1 MRGFSSNGEGCPSS
15 RGFADPATRVFVGS
29 GAPEPAALRKPPSPG
44 DTVSVAD
51 LRPKTILFCAILAL
65 AIALSVLLRGRRAV
79 HWLFAAF
86 AADVALWYASQSLAG
101 FFRADVWERVT
112 GVLTVLLPQFAI
124 HLFQNVIPLEV
135 RSTTTRLAR
144 YAAIAG
150 VPVLALAVSPYH
162 DRSFALGAVYTYVFG
177 LLAAALITLARRGQ
191 RSQSRAVRDRVRF
204 LIVVGAAATT
214 FSLGD
219 FLSYLGVRLPP
230 IGAVLSI
237 VFLFVLAE
245 SVTRPRLA
253 DLYEMA
259 GRLVVFTALA
269 FCLAAIF
276 YMFVM
281 VIGGFDTMYLNAVL
295 AAIVFLVLFEPLQTE
310 VERRIHQFLF
320 RERYDLETSVG
331 DLRKRLAH
339 VLEIDEMVTTLMDG
353 MDRSRRVTTAALYL
367 RDQDGDGF
375 DLVGSIGA
383 AVPKRVEALG
393 ARPLLDRLVTQASLA
408 LEELS
413 REKTDAAVVTAAAA
427 LGVLESAIVLVVR
440 GDEDGHV
447 GLLFV
452 ADDRVRDAFTPEEVS
467 LLETVAVQ
475 IGVVVANCRIYSRMK
490 ERDRLAALGSMAAGL
505 AHEVKNPLGAIKG
518 AAQLLEE
525 VGEWTS
531 DDGAREF
538 VGIILE
544 EVNRLDRVVGSFLDY
559 ARPHAG
565 NPIPLDLN
573 AAVRRTAQIL
583 SSQITDDGIGLQLDL
598 SERPPRAH
606 IDPEK
611 FRQVL
616 MNLMQ
621 NAIQAMDGRGKV
633 TISTSVRRST
643 RGRVPPQEASSSTMR
658 RSIAEETELV
668 EVSVRDTGPGI
679 SPKIL
684 RNLFVPFFTTKTK
697 GTGLGLAIS
706 QSIVQNAGGTIE
718 VQSQPGAG
726 TTFTIVLPI
735 ASDALA
741 GAVASE
747 KTSVRAGRHS
757 PRSDPPPPV
766 VPAALRT
773 RGGT

>member
-1 MRGFSSNGEGCPSS
+1 VE
-15 RGFADPATRVFVGS
+15 
-29 GAPEPAALRKPPSPG
+29 
-44 DTVSVAD
+44 D
-51 LRPKTILFCAILAL
+51 LRPKTILFCSVLAL
-65 AIALSVLLRGRRAV
+65 AIALSVLLRGRRAA
-79 HWLFAAF
+79 HWVFAAF
-86 AADVALWYASQSLAG
+86 ATDMALWYGSQSLAG
-101 FFRADVWERVT
+101 FFRADIWERVT
-112 GVLTVLLPQFAI
+112 GLLTVLLPQFAI
-124 HLFQNVIPLEV
+124 HLFQSVVPLEV
-135 RSTTTRLAR
+135 RSTRTHLAR
-144 YAAIAG
+144 FAFIAG
-150 VPVLALAVSPYH
+150 IPVLVLSVSPYH
-162 DRSFALGAVYTYVFG
+162 DRPFVLGAVYTYVFG

-191 RSQSRAVRDRVRF
+191 RSTSRAVRDRVRF
-204 LIVVGAAATT
+204 LVVVGAAATT
-214 FSLGD
+214 FSLAD
-219 FLSYLGVRLPP
+219 FLSFLGVHLPP

-245 SVTRPRLA
+245 SVTRARLA
-253 DLYEMA
+253 DIYEMA
-259 GRLVVFTALA
+259 GRLLVFTALA
-269 FCLAAIF
+269 FCLAGIF
-276 YMFVM
+276 YLFVM

-295 AAIVFLVLFEPLQTE
+295 AAIVFLVLFEPLQDE

-320 RERYDLETSVG
+320 RERYDLETSVAE
-331 DLRKRLAH
+331 LRKRLAH
-339 VLEIDEMVTTLMDG
+339 VLEIEEMVSTLMDG
-353 MDRSRRVTTAALYL
+353 LDRSRRVTTAALYL

-375 DLVGSIGA
+375 DLGGSIGT

-393 ARPLLDRLVTQASLA
+393 ARPLLDRLDVHASLA
-408 LEELS
+408 LEELA
-413 REKTDAAVVTAAAA
+413 REKSDPAVSAAAA
-427 LGVLESAIVLVVR
+427 SLGVLQSAVVLVIR

-467 LLETVAVQ
+467 LLETISAQ
-475 IGVVVANCRIYSRMK
+475 IGVVVANSRMYSRMK

-525 VGEWTS
+525 VGGSAPDE
-531 DDGAREF
+531 GAREF

-583 SSQITDDGIGLQLDL
+583 SSQITDDGIDVQFDL
-598 SERPPRAH
+598 SDRLPRAR

-621 NAIQAMDGRGKV
+621 NAIQAMDGHGRV
-633 TISTSVRRST
+633 SVSTSVRRSA
-643 RGRVPPQEASSSTMR
+643 RGRVAPHDASSPSLR
-658 RSIAEETELV
+658 RSANDETELV

-679 SPKIL
+679 SPKVL
-684 RNLFVPFFTTKTK
+684 RNLFVPFFTTKSK

-718 VQSQPGAG
+718 VQSLPGAG
-726 TTFTIVLPI
+726 TTFTIVLPT
-735 ASDALA
+735 AADAIVAPAFPVQGDAPA
-741 GAVASE
+741 GGVY
-747 KTSVRAGRHS
+747 
-757 PRSDPPPPV
+757 P
-766 VPAALRT
+766 
-773 RGGT
+773 

>member
-1 MRGFSSNGEGCPSS
+1 ME
-15 RGFADPATRVFVGS
+15 
-29 GAPEPAALRKPPSPG
+29 
-44 DTVSVAD
+44 D
-51 LRPKTILFCAILAL
+51 LRPKTILFCGVLAM

-86 AADVALWYASQSLAG
+86 AADIALWYASQSLAG
-101 FFRADVWERVT
+101 FFRADLWERVT

-124 HLFQNVIPLEV
+124 LLFQNVVPVEV
-135 RSTTTRLAR
+135 GSTRTRLAR
-144 YAAIAG
+144 FAAIVG
-150 VPVLALAVSPYH
+150 IPVLVMAVSPYH
-162 DRSFALGAVYTYVFG
+162 GRAFALGTVYTYVFG
-177 LLAAALITLARRGQ
+177 LLAAALIALARRGQ
-191 RSQSRAVRDRVRF
+191 RSPSRAVRDRVRF
-204 LIVVGAAATT
+204 LVVVGAAATT
-214 FSLGD
+214 FSLAD
-219 FLSYLGVRLPP
+219 FLSYLGVHLPP

-253 DLYEMA
+253 DIYEMA
-259 GRLVVFTALA
+259 GRLLVSTALA
-269 FCLAAIF
+269 FCLAGIF

-295 AAIVFLVLFEPLQTE
+295 AAIVFLVLFEPLQSE
-310 VERRIHQFLF
+310 VETRIHQFFF
-320 RERYDLETSVG
+320 RERYDLETSVA

-339 VLEIDEMVTTLMDG
+339 VLEIDEMVTTLMQG
-353 MDRSRRVTTAALYL
+353 LERSRRVTTAALYL

-393 ARPLLDRLVTQASLA
+393 ARPMLDRLEHQASIS
-408 LEELS
+408 LEELA
-413 REKTDAAVVTAAAA
+413 REGNKPDAAVMAAAA
-427 LGVLESAIVLVVR
+427 TLGALQSAVVLAVR
-440 GDEDGHV
+440 GDEDEAV

-467 LLETVAVQ
+467 LLETVSAQ
-475 IGVVVANCRIYSRMK
+475 IGVVVANSRIYSRMK

-525 VGEWTS
+525 VGAAPS
-531 DDGAREF
+531 DDASAREF

-573 AAVRRTAQIL
+573 AAVRRTVQIL
-583 SSQITDDGIGLQLDL
+583 SSQITDGGIDVQLDL
-598 SERPPRAH
+598 SEPLQRAK

-616 MNLMQ
+616 MNLMH

-633 TISTSVRRST
+633 TVTTSMRRSG
-643 RGRVPPQEASSSTMR
+643 RGRVPPPDGSTPASR
-658 RSIAEETELV
+658 RSLTDETELV

-679 SPKIL
+679 QPKVL
-684 RNLFVPFFTTKTK
+684 RNLFVPFFTTKTE

-706 QSIVQNAGGTIE
+706 QSIAQAAGGTIE
-718 VQSQPGAG
+718 VHSQPGAG
-726 TTFTIVLPI
+726 TTFTIVLPT
-735 ASDALA
+735 ADDALVTPTPSEVTVRRKSEPP
-741 GAVASE
+741 GAVQ
-747 KTSVRAGRHS
+747 
-757 PRSDPPPPV
+757 P
-766 VPAALRT
+766 
-773 RGGT
+773 

>member
-1 MRGFSSNGEGCPSS
+1 VE
-15 RGFADPATRVFVGS
+15 
-29 GAPEPAALRKPPSPG
+29 
-44 DTVSVAD
+44 D

-65 AIALSVLLRGRRAV
+65 AIALSVLLRGRRAA

-86 AADVALWYASQSLAG
+86 AADVALWYASQSLSG
-101 FFRADVWERVT
+101 FFRADIWERVT

-135 RSTTTRLAR
+135 RSTKTRLAR
-144 YAAIAG
+144 FAAVAG
-150 VPVLALAVSPYH
+150 IPVLALSVSPYH
-162 DRSFALGAVYTYVFG
+162 DRAFALGALYTYVFG
-177 LLAAALITLARRGQ
+177 LLTAALVNLARRGQ
-191 RSQSRAVRDRVRF
+191 RSHSRAARDRVRF
-204 LIVVGAAATT
+204 LVVVGAAATT
-214 FSLGD
+214 FSLAD
-219 FLSYLGVRLPP
+219 FLSYLGLHLPP

-245 SVTRPRLA
+245 SLTRPRLA
-253 DLYEMA
+253 DIYEMA
-259 GRLVVFTALA
+259 GRLLVFTALA

-276 YMFVM
+276 YLFVM

-320 RERYDLETSVG
+320 RQRHDLETSVA

-339 VLEIDEMVTTLMDG
+339 VLEIDEMVSTLMG
-353 MDRSRRVTTAALYL
+353 GLERSRRVTTAALYL

-375 DLVGSIGA
+375 DLAGSTGA
-383 AVPKRVEALG
+383 GVPKRVEALG
-393 ARPLLDRLVTQASLA
+393 ARPLLDRLDSKASVV

-413 REKTDAAVVTAAAA
+413 REPPDAAVLAAAAA
-427 LGVLESAIVLVVR
+427 LGVLQTAVVLVVR
-440 GDEDGHV
+440 GDEEGHA

-452 ADDRVRDAFTPEEVS
+452 ADDRARDAFTPEEVA
-467 LLETVAVQ
+467 LLETLAAQ
-475 IGVVVANCRIYSRMK
+475 ISVVVANSRIYSRMK

-525 VGEWTS
+525 VGASTQ
-531 DDGAREF
+531 DDGTREF

-544 EVNRLDRVVGSFLDY
+544 EVDRLDRVVGSFLDY

-573 AAVRRTAQIL
+573 AAVRRTVQIL
-583 SSQITDDGIGLQLDL
+583 SSQLTDDGIDVQLDL
-598 SERPPRAH
+598 SDKLPRASM
-606 IDPEK
+606 DPEK

-633 TISTSVRRST
+633 TVSTAVRRSA
-643 RGRVPPQEASSSTMR
+643 RGRVPAQDTSNPSLR
-658 RSIAEETELV
+658 RSLSDDIELV

-679 SPKIL
+679 SPKVL
-684 RNLFVPFFTTKTK
+684 RNLFVPFFTTKTE

-706 QSIVQNAGGTIE
+706 QSIVQNAGGAID
-718 VQSQPGAG
+718 VQSQPGTG
-726 TTFTIVLPI
+726 TTFTIVLPTAVDGI
-735 ASDALA
+735 AAKTP
-741 GAVASE
+741 SE
-747 KTSVRAGRHS
+747 RPSLQ
-757 PRSDPPPPV
+757 PRSAPP
-766 VPAALRT
+766 
-773 RGGT
+773 RGIPLS